1 MGNLIFTYCR
11 LTMVQQIRV
20 TWPPATFNLAN
31 FLVVFD
37 HVTQLQELVMEF
49 PGNELDVDN
58 MAMGPRAHST
68 DLLAAGKMLSSRDVA
83 CMSSDTS
90 TKVYICPTAD
100 LAERTSQPS
109 LNRPIFM
116 FFCGSL
122 QESLKDV
129 GKMIQQMA
137 HTTFARIYIWRD
149 PGDNNELSEED
160 VAAANYILDLLAES
174 SKGGG
179 GLHHV
184 LIPKV
189 DITHSDWL
197 TIYIHGIVLYPKV

>member
-1 MGNLIFTYCR
+1 MRNFIFTYCR
-11 LTMVQQIRV
+11 LTLVQQIRV
-20 TWPPATFNLAN
+20 TWPPATFNLAS
-31 FLVVFD
+31 FRVILD
-37 HVTQLQELVMEF
+37 HFTQLQELIMEF
-49 PGNELDVDN
+49 PGYEMGN
-58 MAMGPRAHST
+58 MVRGTGGHST
-68 DLLAAGKMLSSRDVA
+68 DILTAGKMLSSRGA
-83 CMSSDTS
+83 CCMSSDTS

-116 FFCGSL
+116 YICGSIP
-122 QESLKDV
+122 ESLKDV

-137 HTTFARIYIWRD
+137 HTTFAWISIWRD
-149 PGDNNELSEED
+149 PGDNKELSEED

-174 SKGGG
+174 SKRGG